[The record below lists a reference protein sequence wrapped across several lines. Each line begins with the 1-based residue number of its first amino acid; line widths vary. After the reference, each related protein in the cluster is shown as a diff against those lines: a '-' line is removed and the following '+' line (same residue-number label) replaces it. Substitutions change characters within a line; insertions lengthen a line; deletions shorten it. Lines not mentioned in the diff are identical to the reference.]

1 MINACLKISV
11 SISCVC
17 VFKSQQKKNKSE
29 REILPYPYFVYMCA
43 TYCAFVLLSGTKGA
57 HELKGVVRGSL
68 NGSERKRV
76 QPQNCEGHTS
86 FPD

>member
-1 MINACLKISV
+1 M
-11 SISCVC
+11 CVC
-17 VFKSQQKKNKSE
+17 SKVNKKKTRVSV
-29 REILPYPYFVYMCA
+29 RYFHIRTLFVCA